1 MVEKYFRE
9 FGTAIGANRNTP
21 EGKAARRWL
30 GSHLAVMGTLAG
42 SLGLPFVTV
51 IARVIDTMA
60 DLLGDDEEPF
70 QVKIAY
76 RNFLADTF
84 GEDVAEV
91 MARGLPRA
99 VGFDI
104 SQRIGAAD
112 ILPFSQLIAD
122 RRAFEEAF
130 GAMTTRSYGSAL
142 SMGTDMMTGA
152 TEIMRGNVFE
162 GMRTA
167 LPIGL
172 RNPLNAIK
180 LGTDGFT
187 DSRNNLL
194 PLDATTSDIVYS
206 LVGLSPAQ
214 RAEYSEANF
223 AQSIR
228 RGVVTRRAT
237 SIRKRIQNAVL
248 TGTTTL
254 CARHSTK
261 RASSIKVS
269 IPLSEYFPM
278 CHDLWDKQPAGRNWP
293 A

>member
-1 MVEKYFRE
+1 
-9 FGTAIGANRNTP
+9 
-21 EGKAARRWL
+21 
-30 GSHLAVMGTLAG
+30 
-42 SLGLPFVTV
+42 
-51 IARVIDTMA
+51 
-60 DLLGDDEEPF
+60 
-70 QVKIAY
+70 
-76 RNFLADTF
+76 
-84 GEDVAEV
+84 
-91 MARGLPRA
+91 

-248 TGTTTL
+248 SGDNDALREALDQAREFDQGVDPSFRILPNVSRSVGQATSRQELARLIGAPLGVRATDQTGREMTGFMNT
-254 CARHSTK
+254 R
-261 RASSIKVS
+261 
-269 IPLSEYFPM
+269 
-278 CHDLWDKQPAGRNWP
+278 
-293 A
+293 